1 MAKYSVWILEALN
14 ISVSGGKSLDGI
26 TQGDGSHLPGE
37 TITLENGNWLETS
50 IKDNDRNFDDND
62 NQRLQGDQT
71 INGTNYGNNTKVEAE
86 YSLTL
91 QDPDTGETYEAVS
104 YNVNDSS
111 PAYGTV
117 EGLAFLG
124 PPQGWPPVGK
134 PLNVIDARE
143 GPGSF
148 GQPSAPVDDFVV
160 PCFLPGTRIAVPGGA
175 CAVESLAAGDPVLTM
190 DAGARNLRAVLR
202 TPLSRQVLSR
212 APHLAAV
219 EIAPG
224 AFGHGRPARTLR
236 VSAQHCLLLSGWRAE
251 LMFALPE
258 VLVPAGRLVDG
269 RHVRLL
275 APEGGLEY
283 IHLVFDRHHII
294 WAEGLATESYLP
306 GTLTAPFAVAGLPA
320 MRPARPRLRG
330 WEARLLSPRR
340 ADATAALRA

>member
-134 PLNVIDARE
+134 PLNVIDARQ
-143 GPGSF
+143 GPGSV
-148 GQPSAPVDDFVV
+148 A
-160 PCFLPGTRIAVPGGA
+160 I
-175 CAVESLAAGDPVLTM
+175 CARCC
-190 DAGARNLRAVLR
+190 ARR
-202 TPLSRQVLSR
+202 SR
-212 APHLAAV
+212 ARFS
-219 EIAPG
+219 PG
-224 AFGHGRPARTLR
+224 RRTSPQSRSRPAP
-236 VSAQHCLLLSGWRAE
+236 S
-251 LMFALPE
+251 
-258 VLVPAGRLVDG
+258 
-269 RHVRLL
+269 
-275 APEGGLEY
+275 
-283 IHLVFDRHHII
+283 
-294 WAEGLATESYLP
+294 
-306 GTLTAPFAVAGLPA
+306 
-320 MRPARPRLRG
+320 
-330 WEARLLSPRR
+330 
-340 ADATAALRA
+340 ATAAPPAPCGSRPSIACCFRAGGRS